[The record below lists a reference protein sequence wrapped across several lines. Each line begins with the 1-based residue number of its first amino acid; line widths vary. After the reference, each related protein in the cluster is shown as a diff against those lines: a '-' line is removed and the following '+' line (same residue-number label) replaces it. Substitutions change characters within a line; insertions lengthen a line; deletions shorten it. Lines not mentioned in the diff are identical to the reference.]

1 SCPSYDAPPR
11 HRPLFP
17 TRRPSDLSALIQ
29 VAAEAA
35 GESFTAKG
43 VRLQADSAACTA
55 TAIVD
60 SQRIGQVLGNLLSN
74 ALRHTPVG
82 GEVTIAART
91 VDANTLSIDVSDTG
105 EGLTEEQLEH
115 TFQRFNRSG
124 TDRDRAHTAAGGA

>member
-82 GEVTIAART
+82 GER
-91 VDANTLSIDVSDTG
+91 S
-105 EGLTEEQLEH
+105 EEH
-115 TFQRFNRSG
+115 TSELQSRFDLVCRLLLEQ
-124 TDRDRAHTAAGGA
+124 